1 MFLSET
7 DDPAQRKSS
16 TDTEAPKRAMDNAES
31 ELPNLLT
38 FLIDILEPKFTKSRT
53 DNADPN
59 RT

>member
-7 DDPAQRKSS
+7 DDPMERKSS
-16 TDTEAPKRAMDNAES
+16 TDTAAPKRAMDNAES

-38 FLIDILEPKFTKSRT
+38 LLIDMLELKFTKSRT